1 MGRLRSV
8 QRFSFFSG
16 ALIAI
21 ILVSPAPA
29 SAQSLFDLFFGG
41 GTRRA
46 TAPSSSYAD
55 PRQDGRVSR
64 SRYNSGRYVS
74 SGPYVGGGGI
84 AYCVRLC
91 DGRYFP
97 ITYNTRNAAETCN
110 SFCPASPTK
119 VFSGSAIDHAYSPEG
134 KRYSDIPNA
143 FVYRA
148 KLVTDC
154 TCDGKSPA
162 GLARQDVNDD
172 DTLRQG
178 DLVATSK
185 GLMAYRGESR
195 NVAQFTPIN
204 PSSFS
209 PVMRKQLLATRVAPD
224 RTAEEIKGAE
234 DAAIVSR
241 NIDQR
246 NQAAR

>member
-1 MGRLRSV
+1 MGRLSHFQL
-8 QRFSFFSG
+8 QRPSWLVA
-16 ALIAI
+16 ALLAGIVVT
-21 ILVSPAPA
+21 LSPASA

-41 GTRRA
+41 GMRRA
-46 TAPSSSYAD
+46 TAPASSSYAD

-64 SRYNSGRYVS
+64 TRYSS
-74 SGPYVGGGGI
+74 SGPYVGGSGI

-91 DGRYFP
+91 DGRHFP
-97 ITYNTRNAAETCN
+97 ITYSTGNAAEICK

-119 VFSGSAIDHAYSPEG
+119 VFSGGAIDQAYSSDG

-148 KLVTDC
+148 KLVADC
-154 TCDGKSPA
+154 TCDGKSPT
-162 GLARQDVNDD
+162 GLARLNANDD
-172 DTLRQG
+172 ETLRQG
-178 DLVATSK
+178 DIVATNK

-195 NVAQFTPIN
+195 NTAQYTPIN
-204 PSSFS
+204 ASSVS
-209 PVMRKQLLATRVAPD
+209 PAMRKQLLSTRVAPD

-234 DAAIVSR
+234 EAAIVSR

>member
-1 MGRLRSV
+1 M
-8 QRFSFFSG
+8 
-16 ALIAI
+16 
-21 ILVSPAPA
+21 
-29 SAQSLFDLFFGG
+29 
-41 GTRRA
+41 RRA

-55 PRQDGRVSR
+55 PHQDGRVSR
-64 SRYNSGRYVS
+64 SRYGGGSSVS
-74 SGPYVGGGGI
+74 SGPYVGGGGT

-91 DGRYFP
+91 DGRFFP
-97 ITYNTRNAAETCN
+97 ISNRTGNAAEICK

-119 VFSGSAIDHAYSPEG
+119 VFSGSAIDQAYSPDG

-154 TCDGKSPA
+154 TCDGKSPV
-162 GLARQDVNDD
+162 GLARLNANDD
-172 DTLRQG
+172 ETLRQG
-178 DLVATSK
+178 DIVATNT

-204 PSSFS
+204 ASSFS

-234 DAAIVSR
+234 EAAIVSR

>member
-1 MGRLRSV
+1 MGRSNPFQHSRL
-8 QRFSFFSG
+8 FAG
-16 ALIAI
+16 ALLAGFA
-21 ILVSPAPA
+21 LTLSPAPA

-41 GTRRA
+41 GMRRA
-46 TAPSSSYAD
+46 AAPASSYAD
-55 PRQDGRVSR
+55 PNQDGRGSR
-64 SRYNSGRYVS
+64 SRYS
-74 SGPYVGGGGI
+74 SGPHVGGGGI

-97 ITYNTRNAAETCN
+97 ITNRTSNAAEICK

-119 VFSGSAIDHAYSPEG
+119 VFSGGAIEHSYSSDG

-148 KLVTDC
+148 KLVNDC
-154 TCDGKSPA
+154 TCDGKSPT
-162 GLARQDVNDD
+162 GLVRLNTNDD
-172 DTLRQG
+172 ETLRQG
-178 DLVATSK
+178 DLVATNK
-185 GLMAYRGESR
+185 GLMTYRGEGR
-195 NVAQFTPIN
+195 NATAQFSPIN
-204 PSSFS
+204 ASSFS
-209 PVMRKQLLATRVAPD
+209 AAMRKQLMATRVAPD
-224 RTAEEIKGAE
+224 RTAEEIRGAD

>member
-1 MGRLRSV
+1 MSV
-8 QRFSFFSG
+8 QRSPFLSG
-16 ALIAI
+16 TVIAA
-21 ILVSPAPA
+21 ILVAFSPAPA
-29 SAQSLFDLFFGG
+29 SAQNLFDLFFGG
-41 GTRRA
+41 MRRA
-46 TAPSSSYAD
+46 MAPSGSYAD
-55 PRQDGRVSR
+55 PRQDGRVTR
-64 SRYNSGRYVS
+64 LRHN
-74 SGPYVGGGGI
+74 SGPYVGGGGV

-97 ITYNTRNAAETCN
+97 ITYNTRNAADICN

-119 VFSGSAIDHAYSPEG
+119 VFNGSGIDHAYSPEG

-148 KLVTDC
+148 RLVKDC
-154 TCDGKSPA
+154 TCDGKSPT
-162 GLARQDVNDD
+162 GLVRQDVNDD

-195 NVAQFTPIN
+195 NVAQFSPIN

-209 PVMRKQLLATRVAPD
+209 PAMRKQLLATRVEPN
-224 RTAEEIKGAE
+224 RTAEEMKGADE
-234 DAAIVSR
+234 AAIVSR